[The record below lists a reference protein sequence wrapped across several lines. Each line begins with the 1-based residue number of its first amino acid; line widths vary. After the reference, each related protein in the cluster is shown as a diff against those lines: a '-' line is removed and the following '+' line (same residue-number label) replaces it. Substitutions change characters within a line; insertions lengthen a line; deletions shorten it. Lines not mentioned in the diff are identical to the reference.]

1 MYHKR
6 MKKVL
11 EKLKDEDFK
20 KKVLLKESAFSRKQN
35 MSFED
40 MVKFMIRDNKKS
52 TSNELIDYFKITNN
66 IENTITKQ
74 AYSEQRQNI
83 NYEVFNLLNEEFI
96 EDFYNEENYKTF
108 HGYIVIGDDGTNV
121 EIPNDSRLKKIF
133 GTAKGNKLLKNP
145 PAKASASGFYD
156 CLNNIMLLSEIYKYN
171 QDEKYFLINNI
182 DKLIEIMRDKKLLIV
197 FDRGYVCTELLIL
210 LAQKGVKYVF
220 RCPNNTFNEI
230 KTVKSKD
237 ETIEILVTKSKIN
250 KFKILNK
257 DEYINTK
264 IQTRVVSIELETGE
278 IEYLMTNLEMEE
290 VLYDEMKDLYF
301 KRWNIEKSFEI
312 LKNKLQIENIG
323 ARTENGVK
331 QEFYACIL
339 LYNFLEDIKNE
350 MNNDIV
356 NNRNKNNKYQYKV
369 NMNILVGTLKENL
382 IEIINSDSEKIDEMI
397 EHLYNQVK
405 RNLIA
410 IKPNRKNPRDKTRTS
425 NKHRINYRNSF

>member
-1 MYHKR
+1 MYHRR
-6 MKKVL
+6 MIKVL
-11 EKLKDEDFK
+11 EKLRDEEFK
-20 KKVLLKESAFSRKQN
+20 KKVLLKKSAFSRKQN
-35 MSFED
+35 MTFED

-74 AYSEQRQNI
+74 AFSEQRQNI
-83 NYEVFNLLNEEFI
+83 SYEVFNLLNEEFI
-96 EDFYNEENYKTF
+96 EDFYTEENYKTF

-121 EIPNDSRLKKIF
+121 EIPNDQKLKEFF
-133 GTAKGNKLLKNP
+133 GTANGNKLAKNP

-171 QDEKYFLINNI
+171 QDEKYFLINQI
-182 DKLIEIMRDKKLLIV
+182 DRLIELMAEKKLLLV

-210 LAQKGVKYVF
+210 LSLKRIKYVF
-220 RCPNNTFNEI
+220 RCPNNAFNEI

-237 ETIEILVTKSKIN
+237 ETIEISVTKNKTN

-257 DEYINTK
+257 EKYIDTK
-264 IQTRVVSIELETGE
+264 IQTRLVSIELDTGE
-278 IEYLMTNLEMEE
+278 IEYLMTNLEVEE
-290 VLYDEMKDLYF
+290 VPYNEMKDLYF

-339 LYNFLEDIKNE
+339 LYNFLEDIKNQ
-350 MNNDIV
+350 MNNDIA
-356 NNRNKNNKYQYKV
+356 NNKDNKYQYKV
-369 NMNILVGTLKENL
+369 NMNILVGTLKKNL
-382 IEIINSDSEKIDEMI
+382 IEIVNSDLENLDEQI
-397 EHLYNQVK
+397 ECLYNQIK

-410 IKPNRKNPRDKTRTS
+410 VKPNRKNPRDKSRTA
-425 NKHRINYRNSF
+425 NKYRINHRASF

>member
-1 MYHKR
+1 MYHSR
-6 MKKVL
+6 MIKIL
-11 EKLKDEDFK
+11 AKLKDEGFK

-35 MSFED
+35 MTFED

-52 TSNELIDYFKITNN
+52 TSNELIDYFKLTDN

-74 AYSEQRQNI
+74 AFSEQRQNI
-83 NYEVFNLLNEEFI
+83 SYEVFNLLNEEFI
-96 EDFYNEENYKTF
+96 EDFYKEEYKTF
-108 HGYIVIGDDGTNV
+108 HGYIVIGNDGTNV
-121 EIPNDSRLKKIF
+121 EIPNDIKLKNIF
-133 GTAKGNKLLKNP
+133 GTAKGNKQLKNP

-182 DKLIEIMRDKKLLIV
+182 DKLIELMAEKKILLV

-210 LAQKGVKYVF
+210 LSLKGIKYVF
-220 RCPNNTFNEI
+220 RCPNNTFKEM
-230 KTVKSKD
+230 KMVKSKD
-237 ETIEILVTKSKIN
+237 EIVEILVTKSKTN
-250 KFKILNK
+250 KFKTLAK
-257 DEYINTK
+257 EKYIDTK
-264 IQTRVVSIELETGE
+264 IQTRLVSIELDTGE
-278 IEYLMTNLEMEE
+278 IEYLMTNLEIQE
-290 VLYDEMKDLYF
+290 VPYSQMKDLYF

-339 LYNFLEDIKNE
+339 LYNFLEDIKNQ

-356 NNRNKNNKYQYKV
+356 NNKSNKYQYKV
-369 NMNILVGTLKENL
+369 NMNILVGTLKKNL
-382 IEIINSDSEKIDEMI
+382 IEIINSDLENIDEKIEN
-397 EHLYNQVK
+397 LYNQIK

-410 IKPNRKNPRDKTRTS
+410 IKPNRKNPRDKTRTA
-425 NKHRINYRNSF
+425 NKYRINHRNGF